1 MPADSPDPPPTNRPA
16 DDPPDPALAG
26 RGSGGLPD
34 VEPAGRA
41 SGGSPGPVPVGR
53 VSRGFLDAVAARR
66 GWRLAKPVPVLA
78 ALVAVLLVVV
88 GGLVVVNVATLDER
102 DRARVER
109 DQALS
114 RQLSAQSQA
123 MAVESPQLAR
133 LLAVAAARIVPAS
146 VKARAAVRAATA
158 TPQLAVLGGFP
169 GEMHAVAFGPD
180 GATLAAAGR
189 GTPLRV
195 WQTDG
200 LTPVPWP
207 QGESGEAETEQGEPR
222 QGEPGQAETGN
233 GQPDGGTAD
242 GGMANR
248 GMEDG
253 MAVAYS
259 RDGRHLAV
267 ASATGQVRV
276 WDTRTRE
283 SWSGGESAPWSRRWT
298 AFSPDGKLLATTSG
312 STGASRLWDVG
323 SGRPVAALHSLDGA
337 PGPVAFS
344 PDGSLLAAAYPGGLI
359 RTFDVTSGR
368 LTGDPLRPAR
378 GSVVPE
384 PREEA
389 GALAFGPGGRIL
401 AGTTGSEHIQLWNVA
416 TRRAMGRPLTGH
428 TGLITS
434 AAFNPDGS
442 VLATAGQ
449 NATIRLWDVRAR
461 RPLGEPLTGH
471 THAVNAVAFS
481 PGGDLLASA
490 GADATVRLWRVP
502 RGVRHRLTLP
512 GTSGAGGEVPADR
525 PMPDRWYERQDTT
538 QAVLSAD
545 AARLVVQPYDGTT
558 PGYGAVWS
566 WDVKSARRLG
576 ERLRIRPDDLV
587 DGMALSPDGRVLAA
601 SGADDAARGLNTT
614 ILDGPASIRGRPL
627 AYSPDGRLLATEV
640 PSEDPGAGGQ
650 VPSGGASGQGSDG
663 GAPEQGAVGET
674 AGREAGGAV
683 WIWAMPGG
691 QARVGPAGYAG
702 RVTAAAFDPR
712 GALLA
717 VGTSDGS
724 VLLWDV
730 AAARSRGTL
739 RAHALPVTS
748 LAFAPDGRLLL
759 SGGEDQRA
767 RLWDVATARPQGAP
781 LTAQP
786 QSSPPT
792 AHPQGAPPAA
802 RPHGAPL
809 IGHTG
814 SVRAV
819 AFAPDGTFLATG
831 GQDRTIRLWDTA
843 TGRPLGPPLAGH
855 GGEVRALAFT
865 GDGKE
870 LVAAVADLV
879 QVTGDAYTVWKWDTT
894 ALTGDVTA
902 TACAQAARSL
912 TREEWAAYVPGLPY
926 RDVCP

>member
-1 MPADSPDPPPTNRPA
+1 M
-16 DDPPDPALAG
+16 AL
-26 RGSGGLPD
+26 S
-34 VEPAGRA
+34 
-41 SGGSPGPVPVGR
+41 
-53 VSRGFLDAVAARR
+53 RR
-66 GWRLAKPVPVLA
+66 GRRRARPVVVLA
-78 ALVAVLLVVV
+78 VLVVMLLVVV
-88 GGLVVVNVATLDER
+88 GGLVVVNVAARGELD
-102 DRARVER
+102 RVRVQR

-114 RQLSAQSQA
+114 RQLSAQSRA
-123 MAVESPQLAR
+123 MAVASPQLAK
-133 LLAVAAARIVPAS
+133 LLAVAAARIMPGSAE
-146 VKARAAVRAATA
+146 AGAAVRAATV

-169 GEMHAVAFGPD
+169 GEMHTVAFGPD

-189 GTPLRV
+189 GTPLRL
-195 WQTDG
+195 WETAG
-200 LTPVPWP
+200 LTPVAWP
-207 QGESGEAETEQGEPR
+207 QGERGTKQGEPGQGESGEEEA
-222 QGEPGQAETGN
+222 
-233 GQPDGGTAD
+233 GGRSE
-242 GGMANR
+242 GGMAAE

-267 ASATGQVRV
+267 ASATGRVRV

-283 SWSGGESAPWSRRWT
+283 SWSGGETAPWSRRWA
-298 AFSPDGKLLATTSG
+298 AFSPDGRLLATTSG

-359 RTFDVTSGR
+359 RTFDVASGR
-368 LTGDPLRPAR
+368 LTGDPLRPVR

-416 TRRAMGRPLTGH
+416 TRRAIGRPLTGH

-434 AAFNPDGS
+434 AAFNSDGS

-449 NATIRLWDVRAR
+449 DATIRLWDVRAR

-481 PGGDLLASA
+481 PGGGLLASA
-490 GADATVRLWRVP
+490 GADATVRLWRIP

-512 GTSGAGGEVPADR
+512 GTGGAGGEVPADR

-545 AARLVVQPYDGTT
+545 ASRLVVQPYDATT

-566 WDVKSARRLG
+566 WDVRRPRRLG

-601 SGADDAARGLNTT
+601 SGSDDATRGLNTT
-614 ILDGPASIRGRPL
+614 VLDGPTSIRGRPL
-627 AYSPDGRLLATEV
+627 AYSPDGRLLATEIENESDGR
-640 PSEDPGAGGQ
+640 PDQE
-650 VPSGGASGQGSDG
+650 SGG
-663 GAPEQGAVGET
+663 V
-674 AGREAGGAV
+674 R
-683 WIWAMPGG
+683 IWSVSGG
-691 QARVGPAGYAG
+691 QAKGGPVGYAG

-712 GALLA
+712 GVLLA

-724 VLLWDV
+724 VSLWDV
-730 AAARSRGTL
+730 AAGRSRGTV

-748 LAFAPDGRLLL
+748 LAFAPDGGLLL

-767 RLWDVATARPQGAP
+767 RLWDVATARLHEAPPSVRPHEAP
-781 LTAQP
+781 LT
-786 QSSPPT
+786 
-792 AHPQGAPPAA
+792 A
-802 RPHGAPL
+802 RPHGASL

-814 SVRAV
+814 QVRAV
-819 AFAPDGTFLATG
+819 AFAPDGTVFATG
-831 GQDRTIRLWDTA
+831 GQDRTVRLWDTA

-865 GDGKE
+865 RDGRE
-870 LVAAVADLV
+870 LVVAVADLV
-879 QVTGDAYTVWKWDTT
+879 QVTGDAYAVWKWDT
-894 ALTGDVTA
+894 ASLIGDVTA
-902 TACAQAARSL
+902 TACAQAGRSL
-912 TREEWAAYVPGLPY
+912 TREEWAAFVPGLPY

>member
-1 MPADSPDPPPTNRPA
+1 MS
-16 DDPPDPALAG
+16 
-26 RGSGGLPD
+26 RGSLG
-34 VEPAGRA
+34 
-41 SGGSPGPVPVGR
+41 
-53 VSRGFLDAVAARR
+53 AAISRR
-66 GWRLAKPVPVLA
+66 GRRRARPVVVLA
-78 ALVAVLLVVV
+78 VLVVMLLVVV
-88 GGLVVVNVATLDER
+88 GGLVVVNVAARGEL
-102 DRARVER
+102 DRARVQR

-123 MAVESPQLAR
+123 MAVASPQLAR
-133 LLAVAAARIVPAS
+133 LLAVAAARIMPAS
-146 VKARAAVRAATA
+146 AEAGAAVRAAA
-158 TPQLAVLGGFP
+158 VTPQLAVLGGFP
-169 GEMHAVAFGPD
+169 GETHAVAFGPD
-180 GATLAAAGR
+180 GVTLAAAGR
-189 GTPLRV
+189 DTPLRL
-195 WQTDG
+195 WQTAG

-207 QGESGEAETEQGEPR
+207 QGEPGEGELGEGEAGSGRSEGWTA
-222 QGEPGQAETGN
+222 AE
-233 GQPDGGTAD
+233 
-242 GGMANR
+242 

-267 ASATGQVRV
+267 ASATGRVRV

-283 SWSGGESAPWSRRWT
+283 SWSGGETAPWSRRWT
-298 AFSPDGKLLATTSG
+298 AFSPDGRLLATTSG

-359 RTFDVTSGR
+359 RTFDVASGR

-434 AAFNPDGS
+434 AAFNSDGS
-442 VLATAGQ
+442 ILATAGQ
-449 NATIRLWDVRAR
+449 DATIRLWDVRAR

-471 THAVNAVAFS
+471 AHAVNAVAFS
-481 PGGDLLASA
+481 PGGGLLASA
-490 GADATVRLWRVP
+490 GADATVRLWRIP
-502 RGVRHRLTLP
+502 RGIRHRLTLP
-512 GTSGAGGEVPADR
+512 GTGGAGGEVPADR

-538 QAVLSAD
+538 QAVLSTD
-545 AARLVVQPYDGTT
+545 ASRLVVQPYDGTT

-566 WDVKSARRLG
+566 WDVQRPRRLG

-601 SGADDAARGLNTT
+601 SGSDDAARGLNTT
-614 ILDGPASIRGRPL
+614 VLDGPTSIRGRPL
-627 AYSPDGRLLATEV
+627 ASSPDGRLLATEIENTGDGTSGQEAGGV
-640 PSEDPGAGGQ
+640 RIWAMSGGQ
-650 VPSGGASGQGSDG
+650 VRSG
-663 GAPEQGAVGET
+663 PV
-674 AGREAGGAV
+674 
-683 WIWAMPGG
+683 
-691 QARVGPAGYAG
+691 GYAG

-730 AAARSRGTL
+730 AAGRSRGTF

-748 LAFAPDGRLLL
+748 LAFAPDGGLLL

-767 RLWDVATARPQGAP
+767 RLWDVATARP
-781 LTAQP
+781 
-786 QSSPPT
+786 
-792 AHPQGAPPAA
+792 
-802 RPHGAPL
+802 HGASL
-809 IGHTG
+809 TGHTG
-814 SVRAV
+814 HTGQVRAV
-819 AFAPDGTFLATG
+819 AFAPDGTFFATG
-831 GQDRTIRLWDTA
+831 GQDRTVRLWDTA
-843 TGRPLGPPLAGH
+843 TGRSLGPPLAGH

-865 GDGKE
+865 GDGRE
-870 LVAAVADLV
+870 LVVVAADLV
-879 QVTGDAYTVWKWDTT
+879 QVAGDAYAVWKWDT
-894 ALTGDVTA
+894 ASLAGDVTA

-912 TREEWAAYVPGLPY
+912 TREEWAAFVPGLPY

>member
-1 MPADSPDPPPTNRPA
+1 MPADSPDPPPTSPA
-16 DDPPDPALAG
+16 SDDPPDPALAG
-26 RGSGGLPD
+26 R
-34 VEPAGRA
+34 
-41 SGGSPGPVPVGR
+41 
-53 VSRGFLDAVAARR
+53 VSRRFSDAVAARR
-66 GWRLAKPVPVLA
+66 GWRPAKPVVVLA
-78 ALVAVLLVVV
+78 ALVVVLLVVV
-88 GGLVVVNVATLDER
+88 GGLVVVNGAVRDER

-114 RQLSAQSQA
+114 RQLSSQSQA

-133 LLAVAAARIVPAS
+133 LLAVASARIVPTS
-146 VKARAAVRAATA
+146 VEAQAAVRAATV
-158 TPQLAVLGGFP
+158 TPQLAVLGGFS

-180 GATLAAAGR
+180 GTTLAAAGR

-207 QGESGEAETEQGEPR
+207 QGEA
-222 QGEPGQAETGN
+222 GN
-233 GQPDGGTAD
+233 GQSD
-242 GGMANR
+242 GGMADR
-248 GMEDG
+248 GMAVGRMEDG
-253 MAVAYS
+253 MAVAYG

-283 SWSGGESAPWSRRWT
+283 SWAGGESEPWSRRWT

-359 RTFDVTSGR
+359 RTFDATSGR

-434 AAFNPDGS
+434 AAFNSDGS

-449 NATIRLWDVRAR
+449 DATIRLWDVRAR

-502 RGVRHRLTLP
+502 RGVRQRLTLP

-566 WDVKSARRLG
+566 WDVKGARRLG

-627 AYSPDGRLLATEV
+627 TYSPDGRLLATEV

-650 VPSGGASGQGSDG
+650 EANGGASGQVTEG
-663 GAPEQGAVGET
+663 GATGQGTGGRT
-674 AGREAGGAV
+674 AGREAGGGV

-712 GALLA
+712 GASLA

-730 AAARSRGTL
+730 AAGRSRGTL
-739 RAHALPVTS
+739 RAHTLPVTS

-759 SGGEDQRA
+759 SSGEDQRA
-767 RLWDVATARPQGAP
+767 RLWDVSTAHPQGAP

-786 QSSPPT
+786 Q
-792 AHPQGAPPAA
+792 
-802 RPHGAPL
+802 GAPL

-814 SVRAV
+814 PVRAV

-865 GDGKE
+865 GDGRE

-912 TREEWAAYVPGLPY
+912 AREEWAAHVPGLPY